1 MCFSATAS
9 FTTAGLLAF
18 SALLGFK
25 KARTQGMRLFALTPF
40 LFAIQQCMEGI
51 LWSTQPQSPAYNAA
65 AYIFLSFAS
74 SWPMLMPS
82 ALMILEQDPRRKKII
97 TLLFYVGCIF
107 SAASLFYIATTPM
120 TAQIVG
126 GHVAYSFAA
135 TGWPAWIDWTRFVY
149 LALVVLPP
157 LVSSARYMWIF
168 GLGVLATFIATISW
182 YAHHVTSVWCFFA
195 AILSGLILLIVWQE

>member
-25 KARTQGMRLFALTPF
+25 KARTHGMRLFALTPF

-65 AYIFLSFAS
+65 AYIFLIFAS
-74 SWPMLMPS
+74 SWPMLMPG
-82 ALMILEQDPRRKKII
+82 ALMILEQDPRRKKMISVFFYFGCVFAAAC
-97 TLLFYVGCIF
+97 LLYV
-107 SAASLFYIATTPM
+107 ATTPM

-126 GHVAYSFAA
+126 RHIAYSFAA
-135 TGWPAWIDWTRFVY
+135 AGWLAWLDWTRFLY
-149 LALVVLPP
+149 LALVMLPP
-157 LVSSARYMWIF
+157 LVSSARFMWIF
-168 GLGVLATFIATISW
+168 GLGVLATFIATMSW
-182 YAHHVTSVWCFFA
+182 YATHVTSVWCFFA
-195 AILSGLILLIVWQE
+195 AVLSGLILLIVCQE